1 MIFIGNGGESVNQ
14 NIPISPPPLPPIK
27 KTGSLLF
34 IALFYLLIN
43 TGDYHCS
50 LSLREFAIPPYRSHF
65 LANLKS

>member
-14 NIPISPPPLPPIK
+14 NIPIPPPLPPTK
-27 KTGSLLF
+27 KTDSLLF
-34 IALFYLLIN
+34 HALFYLSIN